1 MYFGVQNLNTMKPVL
16 TFAWLFAALFIHAQ
30 TADDIVN
37 KHIAATGG
45 ADKWAKVYSVKF
57 SGVYVM
63 GPGMEAPV
71 TEINV
76 TKPFKGY
83 YSDFTWQGM
92 TNKQAMRADSGWN
105 YNPFGGKR
113 ESDPLSPD
121 DIRNLN
127 LQYDPQGMLF
137 NYKQKG
143 YTVDYLGMDDMD
155 GADVYKLRL
164 ITKEGDMVYYYLDAE
179 TYYILKMVRRV
190 KLAEKEEKSYTV
202 FSDFRKTDFGVVLPF
217 AAQGVDEKGTEQGGP
232 VIMKQIEVNA
242 TIDPALFDKP
252 KM

>member
-1 MYFGVQNLNTMKPVL
+1 MKPI
-16 TFAWLFAALFIHAQ
+16 FLFALLITALFANAQ
-30 TADDIVN
+30 TADDIIN

-45 ADKWAKVYSVKF
+45 ADKWAKVYAVKY

-71 TEINV
+71 TEINLS
-76 TKPFKGY
+76 KPFKGY

-92 TNKQAMRADSGWN
+92 TTQQAMRADSGWN

-113 ESDPLSPD
+113 ESDPLSPN

-155 GADVYKLRL
+155 GADVFKLRL

-179 TYYILKMVRRV
+179 TYYVLKIVRRI
-190 KLAEKEEKSYTV
+190 KLAEKEEKSYYV
-202 FSDFRKTDFGVVLPF
+202 FSDFRKTDYGVVLPF
-217 AAQGVDEKGTEQGGP
+217 SAQGVDEKGTEQGGP
-232 VIMKQIEVNA
+232 VNITKVEVNG

-252 KM
+252 KL